1 MSGHE
6 DTIAAIATAQGGA
19 GIAIIRISGP
29 RSWEVGAKVADVSV
43 WPREAAGTFR
53 RATFHAVTAEG
64 KTVVMDDGIVL
75 LFAAP
80 RSYTGED
87 VVELQCHGGRLQAR
101 QVLEAAL
108 AAGARPAEPGEFTRR
123 AFLAGRIDLARAE
136 AVMDFISARTER
148 AAAAARMQMEGR
160 LSRTVDALFDGLV
173 EVHSNIEHLL
183 DFDEGE
189 VPEDFTAE
197 AAAALGR
204 LRDGLAA
211 LEATWH
217 EGHLLREG
225 ALVVISGRPNAGKS
239 SLMNALLGRDR
250 AIVSPTPGT
259 TRDSIEE
266 SFEADGI
273 PVRLVDTAGL
283 RDAPSGDIEAEGIA
297 RTERLVR
304 DADIIMRVI
313 DASTTIDEEEN
324 EEVAALPRD
333 RTLVVLN
340 KTDVAMPDALMA
352 AETLFK
358 GLSFTVCRVS
368 AKTSD
373 NMDGLVRAIGG
384 MLCSTATADTPGVS
398 SRHRREVAQALAAVD
413 EARSRLA
420 DGSEGL
426 VLAAECLRTAADA
439 LGRITGR
446 VWSEEL
452 LDNIFGRFCVG
463 K

>member
-29 RSWEVGAKVADVSV
+29 QSWEVGAKVAGVPV

-53 RATFHAVTAEG
+53 RATFHSSTADG

-173 EVHSNIEHLL
+173 EVHSDIEHLL

-189 VPEDFTAE
+189 VPDDFADE

-266 SFEADGI
+266 SFDADGI

-283 RDAPSGDIEAEGIA
+283 RDTPSGDIEAEGIA
-297 RTERLVR
+297 RTERLVN
-304 DADIIMRVI
+304 DADLVLRVI
-313 DASTTIDEEEN
+313 DASTPTDDEERG
-324 EEVAALPRD
+324 EVAALPRD

-340 KTDVAMPDALMA
+340 KTDVAPPDAVAA
-352 AETLFK
+352 AEA
-358 GLSFTVCRVS
+358 SFAGPQRVREDRRQPRRARACHRRDAMLGTRRRYAWGVVSPS
-368 AKTSD
+368 ARGGPGPGGRGRGAFTPC
-373 NMDGLVRAIGG
+373 GRRGGAGPRGG
-384 MLCSTATADTPGVS
+384 MPAHGC
-398 SRHRREVAQALAAVD
+398 RRPWPHN
-413 EARSRLA
+413 RPC
-420 DGSEGL
+420 L
-426 VLAAECLRTAADA
+426 VGGA
-439 LGRITGR
+439 
-446 VWSEEL
+446 S
-452 LDNIFGRFCVG
+452 
-463 K
+463 